1 MGARSGT
8 KVRNVAEV
16 FRGDSM
22 IQVSTIDRF
31 SPWKANGRRTCA
43 AATLSVLLVGGV
55 LIAGLRTLAAEPGDK
70 KGWSVVT
77 DPRKRAFLIFVP
89 PAGGPRVLNF
99 ACLRDV
105 DSFTVFSEAIT
116 GNVPPGPATLTVSNG
131 NVRYDVAGNIAP
143 DLISN
148 LPTFTG
154 DLAGDKKALS
164 GISTK
169 LLPVLQ
175 GSGPILYKIGAGT
188 APNDMAKSPN
198 SIPVV
203 GLAAPL
209 AKFKSI
215 CFGP

>member
-1 MGARSGT
+1 MTR
-8 KVRNVAEV
+8 VL
-16 FRGDSM
+16 
-22 IQVSTIDRF
+22 TIERF
-31 SPWKANGRRTCA
+31 SPWKVNGRRACA
-43 AATLSVLLVGGV
+43 AVALSILLAGGV
-55 LIAGLRTLAAEPGDK
+55 LVARLRPLAADTGDK

-105 DSFTVFSEAIT
+105 DNFTVYSEAVA
-116 GNVPPGPATLTVSNG
+116 GNLPPGPATLTVSNG
-131 NVRYDVAGNIAP
+131 NAHYDVAGNIAP

-154 DLAGDKKALS
+154 DLADDKKALS
-164 GISTK
+164 GISAK
-169 LLPVLQ
+169 LLPVLR
-175 GSGPILYKIGAGT
+175 GSGPILYEIGAGT
-188 APNDMAKSPN
+188 APHDMSKSPS
-198 SIPVV
+198 SIPVA

-209 AKFKSI
+209 AKFKSV